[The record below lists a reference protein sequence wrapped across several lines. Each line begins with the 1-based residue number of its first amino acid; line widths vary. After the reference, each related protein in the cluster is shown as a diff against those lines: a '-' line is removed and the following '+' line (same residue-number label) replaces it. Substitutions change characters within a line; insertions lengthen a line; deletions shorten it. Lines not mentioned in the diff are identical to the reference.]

1 MRSMTTPL
9 DDMLTSGPSVTGEL
23 FITITI
29 ELFRSGMVVV
39 NKTYDWTPFD
49 VVARWGEHELIN
61 R

>member
-23 FITITI
+23 FVTITI

-39 NKTYDWTPFD
+39 NKTYD
-49 VVARWGEHELIN
+49 
-61 R
+61 